1 MLHYSLHMYGN
12 ASSTLSLAPR
22 ESGWWLV
29 GKGKGDEGGMRVKEV
44 ESGQLPRGVY
54 YSIV

>member
-1 MLHYSLHMYGN
+1 MFGN

-29 GKGKGDEGGMRVKEV
+29 GKGKGDEGGLRVKEV